1 MEGAQPRLPTASAAE
16 DSQARVRLHPAAL
29 GQGGI
34 THLHPKGPI
43 PPSNLV
49 AFRMDDG
56 NVVKSTARVFY
67 YTLL

>member
-34 THLHPKGPI
+34 TPPPPQGPHPTQQPGGI
-43 PPSNLV
+43 S
-49 AFRMDDG
+49 DG
-56 NVVKSTARVFY
+56 
-67 YTLL
+67 